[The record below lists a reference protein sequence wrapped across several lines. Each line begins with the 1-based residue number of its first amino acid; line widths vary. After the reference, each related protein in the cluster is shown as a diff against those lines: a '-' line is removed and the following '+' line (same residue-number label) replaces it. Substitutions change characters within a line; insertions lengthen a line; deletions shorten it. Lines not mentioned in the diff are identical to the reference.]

1 MGSVTGGLSA
11 VYQLALNTTVQI
23 PLTAA
28 DPSLTDSVLLYNYSP
43 YLVEVQTGIP
53 VGWLG
58 AWSVDR
64 FKVDSTTNIK
74 CTPIQIVGQ
83 PPAAPAPPVASLTA
97 AFILNDE
104 AAIHTGTYPCTL
116 LGRVGPVPA
125 TEVDLYDSQGRL
137 VGQILPLS
145 WQFLNPDTHIG
156 IKLHNDSNNFPTF
169 EWIQYASDN
178 VTPQNVTFLNV
189 VQDGLGGLQLGING
203 PQRNDA
209 RGDRVLDRSYMFDS
223 IWTLGPILQATQG
236 RTGGQLAMSD
246 TASFVEYWI
255 RNVKQGGLTIDGNG
269 IYPSGGT
276 GAVDTWLR
284 AQGANWTVLGFANG
298 WGWGGNPFWGPSALA
313 LPDGRVMLRG
323 YAVGGTLTGGT
334 LAMTIPATDS
344 AGNKL
349 RPTPGSGA
357 NGTLWFNSSSANAG
371 VNALVQIE
379 TNGNVTVWPGSSA
392 GIMLE
397 GIQYQAHF

>member
-1 MGSVTGGLSA
+1 MCVGSVTGGLSA
-11 VYQLALNTTVQI
+11 VFQLALNTTVQV
-23 PLTAA
+23 PLTAS
-28 DPSLTDSVLLYNYSP
+28 DPSLIDSVLLYNYSP
-43 YLVEVQTGIP
+43 YLVQVKSGIP

-64 FKVDSTTNIK
+64 FKVDSTSNVQ

-83 PPAAPAPPVASLTA
+83 PPSAPAPPVASLTA

-156 IKLHNDSNNFPTF
+156 IKMHNDTNNFPTLQ
-169 EWIQYASDN
+169 WIQYAADN
-178 VTPQNVTFLNV
+178 VTTQNVVFMNV
-189 VQDGLGGLQLGING
+189 VPDGNGGLQLGING
-203 PQRNDA
+203 SRRTDS
-209 RGDRVLDRSYMFDS
+209 RGDLVLDRSYMADN
-223 IWTLGPILQATQG
+223 IWTLGSILQATQG
-236 RTGGQLAMSD
+236 RTGGQIAMDD
-246 TASFVEYWI
+246 TTAYVEYWI
-255 RNVKQGGLTIDGNG
+255 RNVKQMGLNVGPTGV
-269 IYPSGGT
+269 YPTVG
-276 GAVDTWLR
+276 WLR
-284 AQGANWTVLGFANG
+284 SSDSNGWTLLTYSNG
-298 WGWGGNPFWGPSALA
+298 WGWGGNPFWGPSALS

-323 YAVGGTLTGGT
+323 YAHGGTLTPGT
-334 LAMTIPATDS
+334 LAMNIPATD
-344 AGNKL
+344 GVNPL
-349 RPTPGSGA
+349 RPTAGSGA

-392 GIMLE
+392 GIMLD
-397 GIQYQAHF
+397 GISYQAAF